1 MEEEPADGIPHGHI
15 TSLSV
20 MRTHRRL
27 GLAEKLM
34 RQSRTSP
41 STLLIL
47 QPFTNPTQQ
56 PITCPSHR
64 SSQPHNQKLTP
75 PERAMAE
82 TFSAAYVSL
91 HVRMSN
97 IAALNLYKETLGFS
111 VDKVEAK
118 YYADG
123 EDAYSMRMDL
133 TKIPRDGLEDDAEA
147 ESEGKDEGEAV
158 GSEGEKLR
166 KVAIGRQRGVADL
179 VEVVEKRD
187 VAV

>member
-1 MEEEPADGIPHGHI
+1 
-15 TSLSV
+15 
-20 MRTHRRL
+20 
-27 GLAEKLM
+27 
-34 RQSRTSP
+34 
-41 STLLIL
+41 
-47 QPFTNPTQQ
+47 
-56 PITCPSHR
+56 
-64 SSQPHNQKLTP
+64 
-75 PERAMAE
+75 MAE